1 MQENSGT
8 EPSAGGSGQLVSSD
22 YLKHYETLQ
31 KIGLWD
37 SFAGLGKDVDN
48 FKKFFDDALDMFT
61 IQTAGG
67 LIEFVISRFLDK
79 FVPEHLLFVIEAVS
93 DFTPESYYFRRLN
106 ADRLPRPINWYK
118 RLKKAFPPTV
128 GFAVLAENRKWLSS
142 SLAESLKDFEASVIL
157 PMRGIGG
164 IFGFVLLSDNVLG
177 TSYTGSEMT
186 YLSRL
191 IQFFSV
197 GLQNTLNHQSSITD
211 SKTGLFNHAYFMRRL
226 EEELFRGRRYKT
238 ETSLLLMDIDFF
250 KHLNDTHGHLAGDAA
265 LLEITK
271 TLKGSLRIEDVLS
284 RFGGEEFTLLL
295 PTTPMPTAVEIA
307 ERLRAAV
314 ENLKIPYGEKTLS
327 VTISIGCALSCPTDP
342 LAPSQI
348 IARADEAL
356 YKSKQNGRNRVTLYE
371 KQGARSP
378 SAHP

>member
-1 MQENSGT
+1 M
-8 EPSAGGSGQLVSSD
+8 AGGSHKLISSD
-22 YLKHYETLQ
+22 YLKYYEALQ

-37 SFAGLGKDVDN
+37 YFTGLEKEVDN
-48 FKKFFDDALDMFT
+48 LEKFFADALDMFHV
-61 IQTAGG
+61 QTAGG

-79 FVPEHLLFVIEAVS
+79 FVPEHLLFVIDTVEN
-93 DFTPESYYFRRLN
+93 FTPETYYFRRLN
-106 ADRLPRPINWYK
+106 TESLPQPVTWYK
-118 RLKKAFPPTV
+118 SLKEAFPP
-128 GFAVLAENRKWLSS
+128 AISSAALAENSQWLSP
-142 SLAESLKDFEASVIL
+142 SLAESLKDFQTSVIL

-164 IFGFVLLSDNVLG
+164 IFGFILLSDTVLG
-177 TSYTGSEMT
+177 TSYTESETT
-186 YLSRL
+186 YLGRL
-191 IQFFSV
+191 IQLFSV

-211 SKTGLFNHAYFMRRL
+211 SKTSLFNHAYFMRRL

-342 LAPSQI
+342 LAPQQI
-348 IARADEAL
+348 LAQADEAL
-356 YKSKQNGRNRVTLYE
+356 YASKQNGRNRVTVYE
-371 KQGARSP
+371 K
-378 SAHP
+378 